1 MHLLS
6 MQLFITYSYVFYFNQ
21 NLLSN
26 GLLISATAYLDFD
39 VSANW
44 LTDSSIS
51 VVAGM
56 KYDLRKVEEVFYDVK
71 IRGLAANGES
81 AWEKQAQGQSW
92 IFVHWRPK

>member
-1 MHLLS
+1 

-44 LTDSSIS
+44 LADSSIS